1 MRTLVVSD
9 LHLGARSGSDV
20 LRSAPARAPLL
31 EMVSGCERLVLLG
44 DVLELRHGL
53 LRGALEA
60 AAPVLAELGAAL
72 GADGEVVIV
81 PGNHDHRLLRPWL
94 ERRACTPSRAPL
106 SSASEVDYR
115 AGDPLGELARQLA
128 PARVRAAYP
137 GLWLR
142 EDLYATHGHYS
153 DRHNTVPII
162 ERLGSG
168 AMARLVREPPGGPR
182 RIDDY
187 EATLGTMYAWIDA
200 VVAARAD
207 GDERDGGGEERAQR
221 SVQVDAWRQ
230 LTGTDGRSRPIRRA
244 ALRLTFLALVGA
256 LNRAGLGPLRTDVS
270 GPDLRRGALRG
281 FSEALAR
288 LGIAAPH
295 VLFGHT
301 HRAGPLPGD
310 ERREWLAPTGAR
322 LFNTGSWVWES
333 SFLGADPLESPYRP
347 GFCALVHDAGAPE
360 LRALLDEQLRDGS
373 LA

>member
-20 LRSAPARAPLL
+20 LRSARARAPLL
-31 EMVSGCERLVLLG
+31 EIVSGCQRLVLLG
-44 DVLELRHGL
+44 DVLELRHGP
-53 LRGALEA
+53 LRDALEA
-60 AAPVLAELGAAL
+60 AAPVLSELGAAL

-94 ERRACTPSRAPL
+94 ERRACTPARAPL
-106 SSASEVDYR
+106 ASASEVEYR
-115 AGDPLGELARQLA
+115 ADDPLGALARQLA
-128 PARVRAAYP
+128 PAQVRVTYP

-142 EDLYATHGHYS
+142 QDVYATHGHYS

-162 ERLGSG
+162 ERIGSG
-168 AMARLVREPPGGPR
+168 TMARLVREPPGGPR

-200 VVAARAD
+200 VVAARA
-207 GDERDGGGEERAQR
+207 GGQELPGGEERAQR
-221 SVQVDAWRQ
+221 SLQVDAWRQ
-230 LTGTDGRSRPIRRA
+230 LTGRDGRPRPIRRA
-244 ALRLTFLALVGA
+244 ALSLAFPALVWA

-270 GPDLRRGALRG
+270 GRDLRRGALRG
-281 FSEALAR
+281 FSESLAR
-288 LGIAAPH
+288 LGIAAPY

-301 HRAGPLPGD
+301 HRAGPLPDD
-310 ERREWLAPTGAR
+310 ERREWLAPTGSR

-333 SFLGADPLESPYRP
+333 SFLGADPVASPYRP
-347 GFCALVHDAGAPE
+347 GFCALVQGAGAPE
-360 LRALLDEQLRDGS
+360 LLALLDEQLSDGF